1 MPNMCSVALYSALKL
16 FKQNGGR
23 QLAAP
28 SVGFQEHHIASCY
41 SPLRHG
47 WPLEQPLGFYE
58 CYRGASFPN
67 VVLCSLSLCTVSKRA
82 DGENLGS
89 NHLIEIY
96 DLALP
101 KKGKRVFWLVI
112 Q

>member
-28 SVGFQEHHIASCY
+28 SVGFQEHHIALYY
-41 SPLRHG
+41 SPPLRRDG
-47 WPLEQPLGFYE
+47 WPLLEQPLGFYE
-58 CYRGASFPN
+58 YLGAASFPN
-67 VVLCSLSLCTVSKRA
+67 AMCSALSSHSMSVSKRA

-89 NHLIEIY
+89 NHLMIY
-96 DLALP
+96 TD
-101 KKGKRVFWLVI
+101 RNI
-112 Q
+112 